1 MSSLYVR
8 SLVREWCAG
17 LTLPFYDTTNV
28 HQPDVA
34 DRVWLTVQFTTAQGL
49 KLDYCHGQ
57 HERGI
62 FDFIVLCQGG
72 TGDAVL
78 AQAEADLATLMS
90 KRDPQ
95 GRLSLVQAGPFEDF
109 PQPGIVRLFT
119 LSAAVDYQYF
129 H

>member
-8 SLVREWCAG
+8 TKVREWCAG
-17 LTLPFYDTTNV
+17 LTLPFYDTVNV
-28 HQPDVA
+28 NLADPPDRA
-34 DRVWLTVQFTTAQGL
+34 WITLQFMTAQGL
-49 KLDYCHGQ
+49 KADYCHGQ

-62 FDFIVLCQGG
+62 FDFVVLCQGG
-72 TGDAVL
+72 SGDAVL

-90 KRDPQ
+90 QRDPA

-119 LSAAVDYQYF
+119 LSAAIDYQYF